1 MEIIATNRK
10 ARHDYYIVQSFETG
24 IVLTGTE
31 VKALRMGRA
40 NLKESYARVENGEVY
55 LYGMHISPYEQ
66 GNRYNPDPKR
76 KRKLLLHKFEIR
88 RLLGKVQEKGLTLVP
103 LKIYFNRGN
112 AKIELALVRGKKEYD
127 KRRAIME
134 RDTKREMEREFKG
147 KYVS

>member
-10 ARHDYYIVQSFETG
+10 ARHDYDILQSFETG

-31 VKALRMGRA
+31 VKSLRLGRA

-76 KRKLLLHKFEIR
+76 KRKLLLHKYEIR

-103 LKIYFNRGN
+103 LKIYFNKGN
-112 AKIELALVRGKKEYD
+112 AKIELALVKGKREYD
-127 KRRAIME
+127 KRRAITE
-134 RDTKREMEREFKG
+134 RDMKREVEREFKG
-147 KYVS
+147 KYVA